1 MMPRT
6 AKERMLKQMNKKET
20 IPEYFERL
28 VDNYRDMKVINKE
41 EADNW
46 FIDSLW
52 YFVKYIR
59 RVDMLDK

>member
-1 MMPRT
+1 
-6 AKERMLKQMNKKET
+6 MLKQMNKKET

-41 EADNW
+41 EAVNW

-52 YFVKYIR
+52 YFVKRIR
-59 RVDMLDK
+59 RIDMLDK